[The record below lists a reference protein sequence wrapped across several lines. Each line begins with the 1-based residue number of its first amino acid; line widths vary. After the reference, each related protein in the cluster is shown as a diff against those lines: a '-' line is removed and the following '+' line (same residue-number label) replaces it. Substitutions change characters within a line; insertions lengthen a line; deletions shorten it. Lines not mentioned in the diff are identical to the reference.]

1 MDMGKQL
8 NLVHIQQSGAFVQFF
23 NKIDGSAIAIIELS
37 QRANYTENTTYIF
50 SVAEA
55 VEDFIEE
62 LVDRSIAVN
71 TAHRVLTEVTIVNV
85 TSVNKTIHLV
95 KGGRIMARINQ
106 YHRNDAA
113 NNMSLE
119 LKIGA
124 AVEDY
129 VKAITRRLKTKSNT
143 KYQTGRNPVKKD
155 YEAFK
160 PRQG

>member
-1 MDMGKQL
+1 MGKQL

-71 TAHRVLTEVTIVNV
+71 TAHRVLTLVTIVNV
-85 TSVNKTIHLV
+85 TSVNKTVHLV
-95 KGGRIMARINQ
+95 KGGRIMARINE
-106 YHRNDAA
+106 YHRNDSA
-113 NNMSLE
+113 N
-119 LKIGA
+119 
-124 AVEDY
+124 
-129 VKAITRRLKTKSNT
+129 
-143 KYQTGRNPVKKD
+143 
-155 YEAFK
+155 
-160 PRQG
+160 

>member
-23 NKIDGSAIAIIELS
+23 NKIDGSVIAVIELS
-37 QRANYTENTTYIF
+37 SKANYTENTTYIF

-95 KGGRIMARINQ
+95 KGGRIMARIKQ

>member
-23 NKIDGSAIAIIELS
+23 NKIDGSVIAVIELS
-37 QRANYTENTTYIF
+37 SKANYTENTTYIF

-106 YHRNDAA
+106 YHRNGAA

>member
-8 NLVHIQQSGAFVQFF
+8 NLVHIQQNDTFIQFF
-23 NKIDGSAIAIIELS
+23 NKIDGSVIAVIELS
-37 QRANYTENTTYIF
+37 SKANYIENTTYIF

-71 TAHRVLTEVTIVNV
+71 TAHRVLTLVTIVNV
-85 TSVNKTIHLV
+85 TSVNKTVHLV
-95 KGGRIMARINQ
+95 KGGRIMARVNE
-106 YHRNDAA
+106 YHRNDSA
-113 NNMSLE
+113 NNISLE
-119 LKIGA
+119 LKVGA

-129 VKAITRRLKTKSNT
+129 VRAITRRLKSRTNT

-155 YEAFK
+155 YGAFK

>member
-23 NKIDGSAIAIIELS
+23 NKIDGSVIAVIELS
-37 QRANYTENTTYIF
+37 SKANYTENTTYIF

-155 YEAFK
+155 YGAFK

>member
-23 NKIDGSAIAIIELS
+23 NKIDGSVIAVIELS
-37 QRANYTENTTYIF
+37 SKANFTENTTYIF

>member
-1 MDMGKQL
+1 MGKQL

-71 TAHRVLTEVTIVNV
+71 TAHRVLNLVTIVNV
-85 TSVNKTIHLV
+85 TAVNKTVHLV
-95 KGGRIMARINQ
+95 KGGRIMARINE
-106 YHRNDAA
+106 YHRNDSA
-113 NNMSLE
+113 NNISLE
-119 LKIGA
+119 LKVGA

>member
-23 NKIDGSAIAIIELS
+23 NKIDGSVIAVIELS
-37 QRANYTENTTYIF
+37 SKANYTENTTYIF

-124 AVEDY
+124 AVEA
-129 VKAITRRLKTKSNT
+129 VLIRNT
-143 KYQTGRNPVKKD
+143 
-155 YEAFK
+155 
-160 PRQG
+160 

>member
-23 NKIDGSAIAIIELS
+23 NKIDGSVIAVIELS
-37 QRANYTENTTYIF
+37 SKANYTENTTYIF

>member
-1 MDMGKQL
+1 MGKQL
-8 NLVHIQQSGAFVQFF
+8 NLVHIQQNGAFIQFF
-23 NKIDGSAIAIIELS
+23 NKIDGSAITVIELS
-37 QRANYTENTTYIF
+37 QKANYTENTTYIF

-71 TAHRVLTEVTIVNV
+71 TAHRVLALVTIVNV
-85 TSVNKTIHLV
+85 TSVNKTVHLV
-95 KGGRIMARINQ
+95 KGGRIMARINE
-106 YHRNDAA
+106 YHRNDSA
-113 NNMSLE
+113 NNISLE
-119 LKIGA
+119 LKVGA

-129 VKAITRRLKTKSNT
+129 VKAIAKRLKAKTNN

-155 YEAFK
+155 YGAFK

>member
-1 MDMGKQL
+1 MGKQL
-8 NLVHIQQSGAFVQFF
+8 NLVYVQQNGAFIQFF

-71 TAHRVLTEVTIVNV
+71 TAHRVLNLVTIVNV
-85 TSVNKTIHLV
+85 TSVNKTVHLV
-95 KGGRIMARINQ
+95 KGGRIMARINE
-106 YHRNDAA
+106 YHRNDSA
-113 NNMSLE
+113 NNISLE
-119 LKIGA
+119 LKVGA

-129 VKAITRRLKTKSNT
+129 VKAMSKRTKLKTNN
-143 KYQTGRNPVKKD
+143 KYQVGRNPVKKD
-155 YEAFK
+155 YGAFK

>member
-1 MDMGKQL
+1 MGKQL

-23 NKIDGSAIAIIELS
+23 NKIDGSVIAVIELS
-37 QRANYTENTTYIF
+37 SKANYTENTTYIF

>member
-1 MDMGKQL
+1 MGKQL

-23 NKIDGSAIAIIELS
+23 NKIDGSVIAVIELS
-37 QRANYTENTTYIF
+37 SKANYTENTTYIF

-71 TAHRVLTEVTIVNV
+71 TAHRVLTLVTIVNV

-129 VKAITRRLKTKSNT
+129 VKAITRRLKTKSNL
-143 KYQTGRNPVKKD
+143 
-155 YEAFK
+155 
-160 PRQG
+160 RQLLDD

>member
-1 MDMGKQL
+1 MGKQL
-8 NLVHIQQSGAFVQFF
+8 NLVYVQQNGAFIQFF

-71 TAHRVLTEVTIVNV
+71 TAHRVLNLVTIVNV
-85 TSVNKTIHLV
+85 TSVNKTVHLV
-95 KGGRIMARINQ
+95 KGGRIMARINE
-106 YHRNDAA
+106 YHRNDSA
-113 NNMSLE
+113 NNISLE
-119 LKIGA
+119 LKVGA

-129 VKAITRRLKTKSNT
+129 VKAMSKRTKLKTNN
-143 KYQTGRNPVKKD
+143 KYQVGRNPVKK
-155 YEAFK
+155 
-160 PRQG
+160 GLWSI

>member
-1 MDMGKQL
+1 MGKQL
-8 NLVHIQQSGAFVQFF
+8 NLVHIQQNGAFIQFF
-23 NKIDGSAIAIIELS
+23 NKIDGSVIAIIELS

-71 TAHRVLTEVTIVNV
+71 TAHRVLTLVTIVNV
-85 TSVNKTIHLV
+85 TSVNKTVHLV
-95 KGGRIMARINQ
+95 KGGRIMARINE
-106 YHRNDAA
+106 YHRNDSA
-113 NNMSLE
+113 NNISLE
-119 LKIGA
+119 LKVGA

-129 VKAITRRLKTKSNT
+129 VKAISKRLKLKTNN
-143 KYQTGRNPVKKD
+143 KYQVGRNPKIKD

>member
-23 NKIDGSAIAIIELS
+23 NKIDGSVIAVIELS
-37 QRANYTENTTYIF
+37 SKANYTENTTYIF

-129 VKAITRRLKTKSNT
+129 VKAITRTTENKIQYEISDWKEPCQKRLWSI
-143 KYQTGRNPVKKD
+143 
-155 YEAFK
+155 
-160 PRQG
+160 

>member
-23 NKIDGSAIAIIELS
+23 NKIDGSVIAVIELS
-37 QRANYTENTTYIF
+37 SKANYTENTTYIF

-143 KYQTGRNPVKKD
+143 KYQTGRNPVKKA
-155 YEAFK
+155 YGAFK

>member
-23 NKIDGSAIAIIELS
+23 NKIDGSVIAVIELS
-37 QRANYTENTTYIF
+37 SKANYTENTTYIF

-129 VKAITRRLKTKSNT
+129 VKAITRRLKTKYNT

>member
-1 MDMGKQL
+1 MSKPL
-8 NLVHIQQSGAFVQFF
+8 NLVHVQQNGTIIQFF
-23 NKIDGSAIAIIELS
+23 NKADGRCVVMIELS
-37 QRANYTENTTYIF
+37 PQATYTENTTYIF

-155 YEAFK
+155 YGAFK

>member
-1 MDMGKQL
+1 M
-8 NLVHIQQSGAFVQFF
+8 
-23 NKIDGSAIAIIELS
+23 
-37 QRANYTENTTYIF
+37 
-50 SVAEA
+50 AEA

-143 KYQTGRNPVKKD
+143 KYQTGRNPVKK
-155 YEAFK
+155 
-160 PRQG
+160 RLWSI